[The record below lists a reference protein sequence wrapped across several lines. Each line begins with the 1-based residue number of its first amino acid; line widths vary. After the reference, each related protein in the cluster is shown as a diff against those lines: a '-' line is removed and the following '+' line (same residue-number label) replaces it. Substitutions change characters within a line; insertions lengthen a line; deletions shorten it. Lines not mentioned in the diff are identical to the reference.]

1 MCSIVENIIQNLT
14 NEDKHPKDILKKIE
28 VLYPKMYNTDKKET
42 MYAVMKI
49 MGDKI
54 YQETCILF
62 MEKWELYGYPILC
75 DGCIYDMNN
84 QLGHI
89 GIDGCVE

>member
-1 MCSIVENIIQNLT
+1 MCSIVENIIQNLN

-28 VLYPKMYNTDKKET
+28 LMYPTMGSVDKKEK
-42 MYAVMKI
+42 MKDVI
-49 MGDKI
+49 QRMGEKI

-62 MEKWELYGYPILC
+62 MEKWDLYGYPLLC

-84 QLGHI
+84 QLAHV
-89 GIDGCVE
+89 GIDGCLE